1 MFAKERSMRSTRH
14 RTTRSA
20 LTAAAALALVL
31 SASLAASAAAP
42 RTGAGPAPD
51 AGPAQAGSAQD
62 AETTQTAQDV
72 AAALT
77 WSDEFNGAAGSA
89 PNGANWNFE
98 TGAGGWGNNELQ
110 NYTSSRNNSALDG
123 NGNLVITARQE
134 GSGYT
139 SARLTTKGKVQ
150 PQYGH
155 LEARIKIPRGQGIW
169 PAFWMLGGQFPG
181 TPWPNSGE
189 IDIMENIGR
198 EPHLV
203 HGTLHGPGYSG
214 GNPITGQ
221 YMHPQGWSFAD
232 DFHTFAIDWSPNSI
246 TWLVDGNAYQTFTPA
261 NTGSNPWVFNQP
273 FFFILNVA
281 VGGNWPGYPDGT
293 TQFPQ
298 QMVVDYVRVYDSTGG
313 GGGSRTGTV
322 TASSGI
328 CLDVA
333 GANTANGT
341 PIQLANCNGNAAQQ
355 WTVGSDGTVRAL
367 GKCLD
372 VAGGG
377 TAAGTPVQLWDC
389 NGTGAQQ
396 WAHTSGTQALRNPQS
411 GRCLQPVGRV
421 QNDGTRTEIAN
432 CDGTAVQRWA
442 LP

>member
-14 RTTRSA
+14 RTTRAA
-20 LTAAAALALVL
+20 LTATAALALVL
-31 SASLAASAAAP
+31 SASLVTSAAA
-42 RTGAGPAPD
+42 APSTPGD
-51 AGPAQAGSAQD
+51 GTASGAQAAADAQ
-62 AETTQTAQDV
+62 

-150 PQYGH
+150 PQYGR

-198 EPHLV
+198 EPNRV

-214 GNPITGQ
+214 ANPITGSYQ
-221 YMHPQGWSFAD
+221 HPQNWSFAD

-261 NTGSNPWVFNQP
+261 NTGSSPWVFNQP

-281 VGGNWPGYPDGT
+281 VGGNWPGYPDGS

-298 QMVVDYVRVYDSTGG
+298 QMVVDYVRVYDSQGG

-322 TASSGI
+322 RASNGI

-333 GANTANGT
+333 GAATANGT
-341 PIQLANCNGNAAQQ
+341 PIQLANCNGNTAQQ
-355 WTVGSDGTVRAL
+355 WTVGTDGTVRAL

-372 VAGGG
+372 VSGGG
-377 TAAGTPVQLWDC
+377 TAAGTAVQLWDC

-396 WAHTSGTQALRNPQS
+396 WSQTSGTQALRNPQS

-421 QNDGTRTEIAN
+421 QTDGTRTEIAN
-432 CDGTAVQRWA
+432 CDGSTVQRWT

>member
-1 MFAKERSMRSTRH
+1 MRSTRH
-14 RTTRSA
+14 RTTRTA

-31 SASLAASAAAP
+31 SASLAASAATAQAP
-42 RTGAGPAPD
+42 DPGPAP
-51 AGPAQAGSAQD
+51 APAPDTQA
-62 AETTQTAQDV
+62 

-77 WSDEFNGAAGSA
+77 WSDEFDGPAGAA
-89 PNGANWNFE
+89 PNAANWNHE

-110 NYTSSRNNSALDG
+110 NYTSSRQNSALDG
-123 NGNLVITARQE
+123 NGNLVITARQD
-134 GSGYT
+134 GNGGYT
-139 SARLTTKGKVQ
+139 SARMTTQGKVQ

-181 TPWPNSGE
+181 TPWPHSGE
-189 IDIMENIGR
+189 IDIMENVGY
-198 EPHLV
+198 EPHIV

-214 GNPITGQ
+214 ANPITGQ

-232 DFHTFAIDWSPNSI
+232 DFHTFAIDWEPGRISWS
-246 TWLVDGNAYQTFTPA
+246 VDGNVYQTRTTA
-261 NTGSNPWVFNQP
+261 DTGSNPWVFDQP

-298 QMVVDYVRVYDSTGG
+298 QMVVDYVRVYDSTSG
-313 GGGSRTGTV
+313 GGGSSTGTV
-322 TASSGI
+322 TASNGI

-333 GANTANGT
+333 GAATANGT
-341 PIQLANCNGNAAQQ
+341 PIQLAHCNGGQAQQ

-377 TAAGTPVQLWDC
+377 TAAGTAVQLWEC

-396 WAHTSGTQALRNPQS
+396 WAHTSGSQALRNPQS

-432 CDGTAVQRWA
+432 CDGSAVQRWT

>member
-1 MFAKERSMRSTRH
+1 MRRTRH
-14 RTTRSA
+14 RTTRTA
-20 LTAAAALALVL
+20 LVATAALSLVL

-42 RTGAGPAPD
+42 VADDGGRATDALGASGSPA
-51 AGPAQAGSAQD
+51 AQD
-62 AETTQTAQDV
+62 L

-77 WSDEFNGAAGSA
+77 WSDEFDGPAGSA
-89 PNGANWNFE
+89 PNAANWNHE
-98 TGAGGWGNNELQ
+98 TGGGGWGNNELQ
-110 NYTSSRNNSALDG
+110 TYVNSRNNSALDG

-134 GSGYT
+134 GGGYT

-150 PQYGH
+150 PQYGR

-181 TPWPNSGE
+181 TPWPDAGE

-198 EPHLV
+198 EPHIV

-232 DFHTFAIDWSPNSI
+232 DFHTFAIDWNPNSI
-246 TWLVDGNAYQTFTPA
+246 TWPVDGNAYQTFTPA
-261 NTGSNPWVFNQP
+261 NTNGNPWVYNQP

-281 VGGNWPGYPDGT
+281 VGGNWPGYPDGS

-298 QMVVDYVRVYDSTGG
+298 QMVVDYVRVYDSQGG
-313 GGGSRTGTV
+313 GGGRTGRI
-322 TASSGI
+322 TASNGI

-341 PIQLANCNGNAAQQ
+341 PIQLANCNNNTAQQ
-355 WTVGSDGTVRAL
+355 WTVGTDGTVRAL

-372 VAGGG
+372 VSGGG
-377 TAAGTPVQLWDC
+377 TAAGTPVQLWEC

-396 WAHTSGTQALRNPQS
+396 WAAVSGSQALRNPQS

-432 CDGTAVQRWA
+432 CDGSTVQRWT

>member
-1 MFAKERSMRSTRH
+1 MRSTRP
-14 RTTRSA
+14 RTTRTVLTATAA
-20 LTAAAALALVL
+20 LTLVL
-31 SASLAASAAAP
+31 SASLVASAAAP
-42 RTGAGPAPD
+42 QAP
-51 AGPAQAGSAQD
+51 AGPAQVED
-62 AETTQTAQDV
+62 AAA

-77 WSDEFNGAAGSA
+77 WSDEFDGAAGSA
-89 PNGANWNFE
+89 PNGANWNLE
-98 TGAGGWGNNELQ
+98 TGGGGWGNNELQ
-110 NYTSSRNNSALDG
+110 TYTSSRSNSALDG

-134 GSGYT
+134 GGGYT

-150 PQYGH
+150 PQYGR

-181 TPWPNSGE
+181 TPWPSSGE
-189 IDIMENIGR
+189 IDIMENVGY
-198 EPHLV
+198 EPHMV

-214 GNPITGQ
+214 GNPITGS
-221 YMHPQGWSFAD
+221 YTHPQGWSFAD
-232 DFHTFAIDWSPNSI
+232 DFHTFAIDWSPDSI

-322 TASSGI
+322 TASNGI

-333 GANTANGT
+333 GAATANGT
-341 PIQLANCNGNAAQQ
+341 PVQLAHCNGNAAQQ

-372 VAGGG
+372 VSGGG
-377 TAAGTPVQLWDC
+377 TAAGTAVQLWDC

-411 GRCLQPVGRV
+411 GRCLQPVGRA
-421 QNDGTRTEIAN
+421 QTDGTRTEIAN
-432 CDGTAVQRWA
+432 CDGSTAQRWT

>member
-1 MFAKERSMRSTRH
+1 MRSTRH
-14 RTTRSA
+14 RTTRTA
-20 LTAAAALALVL
+20 LTAATALALIL

-42 RTGAGPAPD
+42 RTGAGQAAD
-51 AGPAQAGSAQD
+51 AGGSRAAQSA
-62 AETTQTAQDV
+62 EDV

-110 NYTSSRNNSALDG
+110 TYTNSRNNSALDG

-150 PQYGH
+150 PQYGR

-198 EPHLV
+198 EPNRV

-214 GNPITGQ
+214 GNPITGS
-221 YMHPQGWSFAD
+221 YAHPQNWSFAD

-281 VGGNWPGYPDGT
+281 VGGNWPGYPDGS

-313 GGGSRTGTV
+313 GGGTRTGRV
-322 TASSGI
+322 TASNGI

-333 GANTANGT
+333 GAGTANGT
-341 PIQLANCNGNAAQQ
+341 PIQLAHCNGNTAQQ

-372 VAGGG
+372 VSGGG

-396 WAHTSGTQALRNPQS
+396 WTHVSGTQALRNPQS
-411 GRCLQPVGRV
+411 TRCLQPVGRV

-432 CDGTAVQRWA
+432 CDGSAVQRWT

>member
-1 MFAKERSMRSTRH
+1 MT
-14 RTTRSA
+14 
-20 LTAAAALALVL
+20 LVL
-31 SASLAASAAAP
+31 SASLVASAAP
-42 RTGAGPAPD
+42 PKVSD
-51 AGPAQAGSAQD
+51 AGAAQD
-62 AETTQTAQDV
+62 STAQDSKAAQAEAA

-89 PNGANWNFE
+89 PNAANWNHE

-110 NYTSSRNNSALDG
+110 NYVNSRQNSALDG
-123 NGNLVITARQE
+123 NGNLVITARQA

-150 PQYGH
+150 PQYGR

-198 EPHLV
+198 EPNRV

-214 GNPITGQ
+214 GNPITGS
-221 YMHPQGWSFAD
+221 YAHPQNWSFAD
-232 DFHTFAIDWSPNSI
+232 DFHTFAVDWSPNSI

-261 NTGSNPWVFNQP
+261 NTGGNPWVFNQP

-281 VGGNWPGYPDGT
+281 VGGNWPGYPDGS

-313 GGGSRTGTV
+313 GGGGRTGTV
-322 TASSGI
+322 RASNGI

-333 GANTANGT
+333 GAATANGT
-341 PIQLANCNGNAAQQ
+341 PIQLANCNGNTAQQ
-355 WTVGSDGTVRAL
+355 WTVGTDGTVRAL

-372 VAGGG
+372 ITSGG

-396 WAHTSGTQALRNPQS
+396 WASTSGTLALRNPQS

-421 QNDGTRTEIAN
+421 QTDGTRTEIAN
-432 CDGTAVQRWA
+432 CDGTTVQRWT